1 MRARTAKFGHDSAK
15 IGNAEIGLNAFIH
28 ESPRWERT
36 DAMQNAFACLADVRV
51 LERLAE
57 DFVSLRDGRFDTD
70 RLASAPL
77 LEAITI
83 VPQSVHF
90 LEGYVTGHPLLADG
104 RRIVTSQLFGF
115 MSGHAHY
122 ARTLNRWY
130 RVSDFRM

>member
-1 MRARTAKFGHDSAK
+1 
-15 IGNAEIGLNAFIH
+15 
-28 ESPRWERT
+28 
-36 DAMQNAFACLADVRV
+36 MQIPYSCFADVRV

-57 DFVSLRDGRFDTD
+57 DFVSLRDGKFDTD

-83 VPQSVHF
+83 VPRSVHF
-90 LEGYVTGHPLLADG
+90 LEGHVTGHPRLQDG
-104 RRIVTSQLFGF
+104 HRILTSQLFGF

-130 RVSDFRM
+130 RISDFSK